1 MQLLLDTHLL
11 VWAMGEP
18 EGLDPALVRLLEDPM
33 NTPVFSVASLWEL
46 VIKRG
51 LNRPD
56 FQLEPPVLRQALL
69 EAGWR
74 ELPVEAHHVLAVGQ
88 LPGLHRDPFDR
99 LVLVQAQA
107 DGLLLITADQQL
119 AQYPGPVRR
128 MGLSPTADRRR

>member
-18 EGLDPALVRLLEDPM
+18 ERLDPALVHLLEDPM

-51 LNRPD
+51 LDRPD
-56 FQLEPPVLRQALL
+56 FRLEPPLLRQALF

-74 ELPVEAHHVLAVGQ
+74 ELPVEAHHVLVVGQ
-88 LPGLHRDPFDR
+88 LPALHHDPFDR
-99 LVLVQAQA
+99 LLLAQAQA
-107 DGLLLITADQQL
+107 DGLLLITA
-119 AQYPGPVRR
+119 
-128 MGLSPTADRRR
+128 LSLIHI

>member
-18 EGLDPALVRLLEDPM
+18 ERLDPALVRLLEDPM

-51 LNRPD
+51 LDRPD
-56 FQLEPPVLRQALL
+56 FQLEPSLLRQALL

-88 LPGLHRDPFDR
+88 LPPLHRDPFDR
-99 LVLVQAQA
+99 LLLAQAQA

-128 MGLSPTADRRR
+128 MD

>member
-18 EGLDPALVRLLEDPM
+18 ERLDPALVRLLEDPM

-51 LNRPD
+51 LDRPD
-56 FQLEPPVLRQALL
+56 FQLEPSLLRQALL

-88 LPGLHRDPFDR
+88 LPQLHRDPFDR
-99 LVLVQAQA
+99 LLLAQAQA

-128 MGLSPTADRRR
+128 MD

>member
-18 EGLDPALVRLLEDPM
+18 ERLDPALVHLLEDPM

-51 LNRPD
+51 LDRPD
-56 FQLEPPVLRQALL
+56 FRLEPPLLRQALL

-74 ELPVEAHHVLAVGQ
+74 ELPVEAHHVLVVGQ
-88 LPGLHRDPFDR
+88 LPALHRDPFDR
-99 LVLVQAQA
+99 LLLAQAQA
-107 DGLLLITADQQL
+107 DGLLLITVDQQL

-128 MGLSPTADRRR
+128 MG

>member
-1 MQLLLDTHLL
+1 MQLLLDIHLL

-18 EGLDPALVRLLEDPM
+18 ERLDPVLVRLLEDPM
-33 NTPVFSVASLWEL
+33 NTPVFSVVSLWEL

-51 LNRPD
+51 LDRPD
-56 FQLEPPVLRQALL
+56 FQLEPSLLRQALS

-88 LPGLHRDPFDR
+88 LPPLHRDPFDR
-99 LVLVQAQA
+99 LLLAQAQA

-128 MGLSPTADRRR
+128 MD

>member
-18 EGLDPALVRLLEDPM
+18 ERLDPALVRLLEDPM

-46 VIKRG
+46 VMKRG
-51 LNRPD
+51 LDRPD
-56 FQLEPPVLRQALL
+56 FQLEPSLLRQALL

-74 ELPVEAHHVLAVGQ
+74 ELPVQAHHVLAVGQ
-88 LPGLHRDPFDR
+88 LPPLHRDPYDR
-99 LVLVQAQA
+99 LLLAQAQA

-128 MGLSPTADRRR
+128 MD

>member
-1 MQLLLDTHLL
+1 MKLLLDTHLL

-18 EGLDPALVRLLEDPM
+18 ERLDPALVRLLEDPM

-51 LNRPD
+51 LDWPD
-56 FQLEPPVLRQALL
+56 FHLEPPMLRQALL

-74 ELPVEAHHVLAVGQ
+74 ELPVEAHQVLAVGQ

-99 LVLVQAQA
+99 LLLAQAQA

-128 MGLSPTADRRR
+128 MG

>member
-18 EGLDPALVRLLEDPM
+18 ERLDPALVRLLEDPM
-33 NTPVFSVASLWEL
+33 NTPVFSVVSLWEL

-51 LNRPD
+51 LDRPD
-56 FQLEPPVLRQALL
+56 FQLEPSLLRQALS

-74 ELPVEAHHVLAVGQ
+74 ELPVEAHHVLAVVQ
-88 LPGLHRDPFDR
+88 LPPLHRDPFDR
-99 LVLVQAQA
+99 LLLAQAQA

-128 MGLSPTADRRR
+128 MD

>member
-1 MQLLLDTHLL
+1 LLDTHLL

-18 EGLDPALVRLLEDPM
+18 ERLDPALVRLLEDPM
-33 NTPVFSVASLWEL
+33 NTPVFSVVSLWEL

-51 LNRPD
+51 LDRPD
-56 FQLEPPVLRQALL
+56 FQLEPSLLRQALS

-88 LPGLHRDPFDR
+88 LPPLHRDPFDR
-99 LVLVQAQA
+99 LLLAQAQA

-128 MGLSPTADRRR
+128 MD

>member
-1 MQLLLDTHLL
+1 MQVLLDTHLL

-18 EGLDPALVRLLEDPM
+18 ERLDPALVHLLEDPM

-51 LNRPD
+51 LDRPD
-56 FQLEPPVLRQALL
+56 FRLEPPLLRQALL

-74 ELPVEAHHVLAVGQ
+74 ELPVEAHHVLVVGQ
-88 LPGLHRDPFDR
+88 LPALHRDPFDR
-99 LVLVQAQA
+99 LLLAQAQA

-128 MGLSPTADRRR
+128 MG

>member
-11 VWAMGEP
+11 LWAVVEP
-18 EGLDPALVRLLEDPM
+18 ERLDVALVGMLEDPL
-33 NTPVFSVASLWEL
+33 NTPVFSVVSLWEL

-51 LNRPD
+51 LDRPD
-56 FQLEPPVLRQALL
+56 FQMEPSLLRQALL

-74 ELPVEAHHVLAVGQ
+74 ELPVEARHVLAVGQ
-88 LPGLHRDPFDR
+88 LPALHRDPFDR
-99 LVLVQAQA
+99 LLLAQAQA

-128 MGLSPTADRRR
+128 MG

>member
-18 EGLDPALVRLLEDPM
+18 ERLDPALVRMLEDPM

-46 VIKRG
+46 VITRG
-51 LNRPD
+51 LDRPD

-99 LVLVQAQA
+99 LLFSQAQA

-119 AQYPGPVRR
+119 AQYPCPVRW
-128 MGLSPTADRRR
+128 MG

>member
-1 MQLLLDTHLL
+1 MQLLLDTNLL

-18 EGLDPALVRLLEDPM
+18 ERLDPALVHLLEDPM

-51 LNRPD
+51 LDRPD
-56 FQLEPPVLRQALL
+56 FRLEPPLLRQALL

-74 ELPVEAHHVLAVGQ
+74 ELPVEAHHVLVVGQ
-88 LPGLHRDPFDR
+88 LPALHRDPFDR
-99 LVLVQAQA
+99 LLLAQAQA

-128 MGLSPTADRRR
+128 MG

>member
-18 EGLDPALVRLLEDPM
+18 ERLDPALVRLLEDPM
-33 NTPVFSVASLWEL
+33 NTPVFSVVSLWEL

-51 LNRPD
+51 LDRPD
-56 FQLEPPVLRQALL
+56 FQLEPSLLRQALS

-88 LPGLHRDPFDR
+88 LPPLHRDPFDR
-99 LVLVQAQA
+99 LLLAQAQA

-128 MGLSPTADRRR
+128 MD

>member
-18 EGLDPALVRLLEDPM
+18 ERLNPALVRLLEDPM

-56 FQLEPPVLRQALL
+56 FQLEPTLLRQALL

-74 ELPVEAHHVLAVGQ
+74 ELPVEAHHVLALGQ
-88 LPGLHRDPFDR
+88 LPPLHRDPFDR
-99 LVLVQAQA
+99 LLLAQAQA
-107 DGLLLITADQQL
+107 DGLLLITADKQL
-119 AQYPGPVRR
+119 AQYPGPVRW
-128 MGLSPTADRRR
+128 MD

>member
-18 EGLDPALVRLLEDPM
+18 ERLDPALVHLLEDPL

-51 LNRPD
+51 LDRPD
-56 FQLEPPVLRQALL
+56 FQLEPTLLRPALL

-74 ELPVEAHHVLAVGQ
+74 ELPVGAHHVLAVGQ
-88 LPGLHRDPFDR
+88 LPALHRDPFDR
-99 LVLVQAQA
+99 LLLAQAQA

-128 MGLSPTADRRR
+128 MG

>member
-18 EGLDPALVRLLEDPM
+18 ERLDPALVRLLEDPM
-33 NTPVFSVASLWEL
+33 NTPVFSVVSLWEL
-46 VIKRG
+46 VIKRS
-51 LNRPD
+51 LDRPD
-56 FQLEPPVLRQALL
+56 FQLEPTVLRRALL

-88 LPGLHRDPFDR
+88 LPVLHSDPFDR
-99 LVLVQAQA
+99 LLVVQAQA
-107 DGLLLITADQQL
+107 HGLLLITADQQL

-128 MGLSPTADRRR
+128 MG

>member
-18 EGLDPALVRLLEDPM
+18 ERLDPALVRLLEDPM

-51 LNRPD
+51 LDRPD
-56 FQLEPPVLRQALL
+56 FQLEPSLLRQALL

-74 ELPVEAHHVLAVGQ
+74 ELPVEAHHVLAVRQ
-88 LPGLHRDPFDR
+88 LPPLHRDPFDR
-99 LVLVQAQA
+99 LLLAQAQA

-128 MGLSPTADRRR
+128 MD

>member
-11 VWAMGEP
+11 VWAMGQP
-18 EGLDPALVRLLEDPM
+18 ERLDPALVRLLEDPM

-51 LNRPD
+51 LDRPD
-56 FQLEPPVLRQALL
+56 FRLEPPLLRQALL

-74 ELPVEAHHVLAVGQ
+74 ELPVEAHHVLVVGQ
-88 LPGLHRDPFDR
+88 LPALHRDPFDR
-99 LVLVQAQA
+99 LLLAQAQA

-128 MGLSPTADRRR
+128 MG

>member
-18 EGLDPALVRLLEDPM
+18 ERLDPALVRLLEDPM
-33 NTPVFSVASLWEL
+33 NTPVFSVVSLWEL

-51 LNRPD
+51 LDRPD
-56 FQLEPPVLRQALL
+56 FQLEPSLLRQALS

-74 ELPVEAHHVLAVGQ
+74 ELPLEAHHVLAVGQ
-88 LPGLHRDPFDR
+88 LPPLHRDPFDR
-99 LVLVQAQA
+99 LLLAQAQA
-107 DGLLLITADQQL
+107 DGLLLITVDQQL

-128 MGLSPTADRRR
+128 MD

>member
-18 EGLDPALVRLLEDPM
+18 ERLDPALVRLLEAPM

-51 LNRPD
+51 LDRPD
-56 FQLEPPVLRQALL
+56 FQLEPSLLRQALL

-88 LPGLHRDPFDR
+88 LPPLHRDPFDR
-99 LVLVQAQA
+99 LLLAQAQT

-119 AQYPGPVRR
+119 AQYPGSVRR
-128 MGLSPTADRRR
+128 MD

>member
-18 EGLDPALVRLLEDPM
+18 ERLDPALVRLLEDPM

-51 LNRPD
+51 LDRPD
-56 FQLEPPVLRQALL
+56 FQLEPPLLRQALL

-74 ELPVEAHHVLAVGQ
+74 ELSVEAHHVLVVGQ
-88 LPGLHRDPFDR
+88 LPALHRDPFDR
-99 LVLVQAQA
+99 LLLAQAQA

-128 MGLSPTADRRR
+128 MG

>member
-1 MQLLLDTHLL
+1 MHLLLDTHLL
-11 VWAMGEP
+11 VWAMGQP
-18 EGLDPALVRLLEDPM
+18 ERLDPALVRLLEDPV

-51 LNRPD
+51 LDRPD
-56 FQLEPPVLRQALL
+56 FRLEPPLLRQALL

-74 ELPVEAHHVLAVGQ
+74 ELPVEAHHVLVVGQ
-88 LPGLHRDPFDR
+88 LPALHRDPFDR
-99 LVLVQAQA
+99 LLLAQAQA

-128 MGLSPTADRRR
+128 MG

>member
-18 EGLDPALVRLLEDPM
+18 ERLHPSLVRLLEDPM

-51 LNRPD
+51 LDRPD
-56 FQLEPPVLRQALL
+56 FQLEPSLLRQALS

-88 LPGLHRDPFDR
+88 LPPLHRDPFDR
-99 LVLVQAQA
+99 LLLAQAQA

-128 MGLSPTADRRR
+128 MD

>member
-18 EGLDPALVRLLEDPM
+18 DRLDPSLVRLLEDPM

-51 LNRPD
+51 LDRPD
-56 FQLEPPVLRQALL
+56 FQLEPSLLRQALL

-88 LPGLHRDPFDR
+88 LPPLHRDPFDR
-99 LVLVQAQA
+99 LLLAQAQA

-128 MGLSPTADRRR
+128 MD

>member
-1 MQLLLDTHLL
+1 MQLLLYTHLL

-18 EGLDPALVRLLEDPM
+18 ERLDPALVHLLEDPI

-51 LNRPD
+51 LDRPD
-56 FQLEPPVLRQALL
+56 FQLEPPLLRQALL
-69 EAGWR
+69 EAGWH
-74 ELPVEAHHVLAVGQ
+74 ELPVEAHHVLVGGQ
-88 LPGLHRDPFDR
+88 LPALHRDPFDR
-99 LVLVQAQA
+99 LLLAQAQT

-128 MGLSPTADRRR
+128 MG